1 MFYQDIIK
9 LADSKEWDYRL
20 YEEATVFLKD
30 SVNLL
35 IQVEKS
41 DHLGFTAH

>member
-9 LADSKEWDYRL
+9 LADSKERDYRL
-20 YEEATVFLKD
+20 YEEAFFLKD

-41 DHLGFTAH
+41 DHLGFTTR